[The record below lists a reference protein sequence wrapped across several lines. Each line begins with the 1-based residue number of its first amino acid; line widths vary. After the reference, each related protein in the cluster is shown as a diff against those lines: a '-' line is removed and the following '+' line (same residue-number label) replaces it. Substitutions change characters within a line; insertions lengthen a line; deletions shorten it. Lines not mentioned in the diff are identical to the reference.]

1 MSMDRDDEA
10 SRELGEEGR
19 EPTELES
26 ALANDTLRDVVK
38 QRPLLVGAET
48 SVAEAIRRMQAE
60 HRGCALVLGG
70 DQLAGIFTER
80 DVLMRVAG
88 RVLEPERT
96 LVSACMTPD
105 PVILPAD
112 SSVAYA
118 LHIMVLEGFRHIP
131 VMDEAGKPTAVVS
144 MSDLIEYLS
153 DFFNRDVLNLPPE
166 PHVKYRSREG
176 A

>member
-1 MSMDRDDEA
+1 MSACQRHAARRGQADAASGRRRDLSGGSDPLDAGGA
-10 SRELGEEGR
+10 SRVR
-19 EPTELES
+19 AS
-26 ALANDTLRDVVK
+26 ARR
-38 QRPLLVGAET
+38 RPA
-48 SVAEAIRRMQAE
+48 RR
-60 HRGCALVLGG
+60 HL
-70 DQLAGIFTER
+70 TER
-80 DVLMRVAG
+80 AVLLRIAG

-96 LVSACMTPD
+96 LVNACMTPE
-105 PVILPAD
+105 PVTLPAD

-153 DFFNRDVLNLPPE
+153 DFFNRGVLNLPPE

>member
-1 MSMDRDDEA
+1 
-10 SRELGEEGR
+10 
-19 EPTELES
+19 
-26 ALANDTLRDVVK
+26 
-38 QRPLLVGAET
+38 
-48 SVAEAIRRMQAE
+48 
-60 HRGCALVLGG
+60 VLGG

-166 PHVKYRSREG
+166 PHVKYRNREG